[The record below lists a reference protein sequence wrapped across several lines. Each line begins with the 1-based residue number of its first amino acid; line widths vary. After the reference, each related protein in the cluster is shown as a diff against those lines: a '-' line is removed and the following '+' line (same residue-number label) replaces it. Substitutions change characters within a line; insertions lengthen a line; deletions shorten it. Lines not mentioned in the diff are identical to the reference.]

1 MWRAAALG
9 LGTFTT
15 VLGTLGAVFTLVATA
30 VPTLGAFTA
39 VLRACLAILFWL
51 AAAIVTLWLT
61 TSIDCH
67 GGLVVAVD
75 MTIVGAWF
83 VIIANKWVSDALA
96 VHASVSLGTC
106 TAVVAGVGIRV
117 LLASIRWVTPIS
129 GARIVII
136 AAEGD
141 SGADTLHTAIVIGA
155 RIIVIAHP
163 LLGFMGAS

>member
-1 MWRAAALG
+1 VWRAAALG

-67 GGLVVAVD
+67 GHTANPGITPIA
-75 MTIVGAWF
+75 GAW
-83 VIIANKWVSDALA
+83 VPIIAKKRVSDAFA
-96 VHASVSLGTC
+96 VRASVTQGT
-106 TAVVAGVGIRV
+106 
-117 LLASIRWVTPIS
+117 
-129 GARIVII
+129 RITVIT
-136 AAEGD
+136 G
-141 SGADTLHTAIVIGA
+141 G
-155 RIIVIAHP
+155 
-163 LLGFMGAS
+163 

>member
-1 MWRAAALG
+1 
-9 LGTFTT
+9 
-15 VLGTLGAVFTLVATA
+15 VLASKH
-30 VPTLGAFTA
+30 
-39 VLRACLAILFWL
+39 R
-51 AAAIVTLWLT
+51 VTP
-61 TSIDCH
+61 
-67 GGLVVAVD
+67 
-75 MTIVGAWF
+75 IVGAWI
-83 VIIANKWVSDALA
+83 VIIAQQGAADALA
-96 VHASVSLGTC
+96 VHASVALGTC